1 MKILFLSSCL
11 YNTGGVSRVL
21 SCIASELSKFHEVH
35 IIDFEKDVFLDKNRY
50 SLHPNIKVIFKTRE
64 MNKLKK
70 LIFLLNRRYGFL
82 NYFKCNK
89 LWDWEYLFP
98 RLQNEIIEYIKNNKI
113 EVVCGVQGDLA
124 YFVGSLKE
132 NINCLTLGWQHN
144 SFDAYFNLP
153 NKYYYNREY
162 LFKRYVSKLDYNIVL
177 TEYDENM
184 YRNILGINSLT
195 IYNPRSFV
203 SNEKTL
209 CKNKKF
215 IACGGLREAKGFDL
229 LIDAFSI
236 FASHESEWILNIYGE
251 GDDFDKLQKKILH
264 LNLQN
269 RVYLCGNTERV
280 KEEMIDSS
288 IYLLSSRWEGMP
300 MVILEALE
308 CGLPVISFDITAV
321 GPLISDGIEGII
333 VPKYDTGKFANAML
347 KLAQNELLRTNYSKK
362 AVEKS
367 NNFSVEN
374 ITNKWLKILEK
385 KSTNHQ

>member
-1 MKILFLSSCL
+1 M
-11 YNTGGVSRVL
+11 
-21 SCIASELSKFHEVH
+21 
-35 IIDFEKDVFLDKNRY
+35 
-50 SLHPNIKVIFKTRE
+50 
-64 MNKLKK
+64 
-70 LIFLLNRRYGFL
+70 
-82 NYFKCNK
+82 
-89 LWDWEYLFP
+89 
-98 RLQNEIIEYIKNNKI
+98 
-113 EVVCGVQGDLA
+113 
-124 YFVGSLKE
+124 
-132 NINCLTLGWQHN
+132 
-144 SFDAYFNLP
+144 
-153 NKYYYNREY
+153 
-162 LFKRYVSKLDYNIVL
+162 DYNIVL

-215 IACGGLREAKGFDL
+215 IACGGLSEAKGFDL

-251 GDDFDKLQKKILH
+251 GDDFDKLQRKILH